1 MIVVFNPAAGTRR
14 AGRLWR
20 VLDVL
25 AASGVRIQL
34 AETLRRGH
42 ARELAAQAA
51 HAGVPMVVAAG
62 GDGTIAEVANGIAGT
77 PAALGVIPLG
87 TANVLAWEYRL
98 PFNPRDVAAA
108 LSFRRTARL
117 LPGVARFDA
126 PGAADRVFVQM
137 LGAGYDAQVV
147 HHLSLPLKK
156 LIGRS
161 AYVCQT
167 LRELPRYGFPPI
179 RLRLD
184 GAETTAA
191 SVIVTKGR
199 LYAGRY
205 VVAPDAHPG
214 EAGFRVV
221 LFEHAGALPALMYGA
236 LLPLGLLSRAPGVRI
251 VPARR
256 VEILS
261 EGIPLQADGDPAG
274 FGPVV
279 VEDAARPIGL
289 VVR

>member
-1 MIVVFNPAAGTRR
+1 MIVVFNPAAGGRR

-25 AASGVRIQL
+25 SAAGVRIQL
-34 AETLRRGH
+34 SETRRRGH
-42 ARELAAQAA
+42 ARELAARAA
-51 HAGVPMVVAAG
+51 ESGVPMVVAAG
-62 GDGTIAEVANGIAGT
+62 GDGTIAEVANGIAGSA
-77 PAALGVIPLG
+77 AALGVIPLG
-87 TANVLAWEYRL
+87 TANVLALEYRL
-98 PFNPRDVAAA
+98 PFGPRDVAAA
-108 LSFRRTARL
+108 LSFRRTAPL
-117 LPGVARFDA
+117 LPGIARFAA
-126 PGAADRVFVQM
+126 PGAPDRVFVQM

-147 HHLSLPLKK
+147 HNLSLPLKR

-184 GAETTAA
+184 GVAAEAA

-205 VVAPDAHPG
+205 VVAPDAAPG

-221 LFEHAGALPALMYGA
+221 LFEHAGILPTLMYGA
-236 LLPLGLLSRAPGVRI
+236 LLPLGLMSRAPGVRI

-256 VEILS
+256 IEILS
-261 EGIPLQADGDPAG
+261 EDIPLQADGDPAG
-274 FGPVV
+274 FGPVT
-279 VEDAARPIGL
+279 VEDAEMPISL